1 MDKPFPG
8 AAQWI
13 PPAAKT
19 APLPELVE
27 ALNSCQGCDLADNG
41 SRPVFGE
48 GPDPARLVIIGEQPG
63 DVEERRGQP
72 FCRPS
77 GKVARSGAGRSR
89 NRSRAGRGSPT
100 AFFTSNSPNRH
111 PGQRRIHQTPDAYE
125 VAACKPWL
133 EVQLNRLRPQLVILL
148 GATAAKSLL
157 GPSFRV
163 TRQRGNLDPW
173 PARKRRSADRHDP
186 PVSGACGVTKTHAGG
201 CSTDWSPTYVLPQVR
216 WVISL
221 GESSHRPNPR
231 DGWGSSRLAFSGRA
245 HLESTEHQTSNV
257 RCVRCRLGRAAIRP

>member
-27 ALNSCQGCDLADNG
+27 ALNSCQGCDLAANG

-63 DVEERRGQP
+63 DVEERRGRP
-72 FCRPS
+72 FVGPA
-77 GKVARSGAGRSR
+77 GKLLDRALEEAGIDRSMAWVTNSVLH
-89 NRSRAGRGSPT
+89 
-100 AFFTSNSPNRH
+100 FKFTQSA

-163 TRQRGNLDPW
+163 TRQRGTLIPG
-173 PARKRRSADRHDP
+173 PAG
-186 PVSGACGVTKTHAGG
+186 SGAQLIATIHPSA
-201 CSTDWSPTYVLPQVR
+201 VLRGEEDARQEMFDGLVSDLR
-216 WVISL
+216 VAASAL
-221 GESSHRPNPR
+221 GNQ
-231 DGWGSSRLAFSGRA
+231 SG
-245 HLESTEHQTSNV
+245 
-257 RCVRCRLGRAAIRP
+257 